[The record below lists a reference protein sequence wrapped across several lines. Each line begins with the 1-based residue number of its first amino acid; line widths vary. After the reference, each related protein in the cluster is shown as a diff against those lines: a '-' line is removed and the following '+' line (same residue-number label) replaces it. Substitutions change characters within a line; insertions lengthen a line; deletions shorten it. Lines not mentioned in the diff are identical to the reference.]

1 MNILSWTP
9 SEEHSRL
16 VYHPDEGYGG
26 GGAQKLVQLLL
37 GSGSSLGKS
46 PRSSQTQSCKASPQ
60 VGACPLE
67 P

>member
-46 PRSSQTQSCKASPQ
+46 P
-60 VGACPLE
+60 
-67 P
+67 